1 MDPRLIPGDAAPDF
15 VLYDKDSNRV
25 QLSGFRGQKLILFFY
40 PSAETPGCTV
50 EACDFRDNEHIFTA
64 LGYKVIGISS
74 DNTLKV
80 KHWAEKRNLQ
90 YTLLLDP
97 DKAVHRSFG
106 INRWSSPISMITGG
120 RSRSTFV
127 IDQDGKIDVALYN
140 VQAFG
145 HVKALRSLLESRM
158 VAA

>member
-1 MDPRLIPGDAAPDF
+1 MDIRLRPGDQAPDF
-15 VLYDKDSNRV
+15 TLFDTNSNRV
-25 QLSGFRGQKLILFFY
+25 QLSGYRGQKLVLFFY

-50 EACDFRDNEHIFTA
+50 EACDFRDNEHIFESM
-64 LGYKVIGISS
+64 GYKVIGISA

-80 KHWAEKRNLQ
+80 KYWAEKRGLK

-97 DKAVHRSFG
+97 EKSVHKQFG
-106 INRWSSPISMITGG
+106 ISRWTSTMSMFTGG

-127 IDQDGKIDVALYN
+127 IDADGKIEIALYS

-145 HVKALRSLLESRM
+145 HVKRLLGLLQSRM
-158 VAA
+158 ATA